1 MGNNYK
7 VITAY
12 YEDNVLRIFYDYQRL
27 YGYPAYRG
35 HGDCLQIMFYEYFM
49 VILVCMDIQ
58 HTFLNS
64 RALFDCFIARG
75 HGDCLQHSEPDNVS
89 FIANTADTGTSQEG
103 NNRYA
108 GVMVCVE
115 QYCAF
120 MYHALMSIH
129 VSQCIP
135 DLS

>member
-1 MGNNYK
+1 
-7 VITAY
+7 
-12 YEDNVLRIFYDYQRL
+12 
-27 YGYPAYRG
+27 
-35 HGDCLQIMFYEYFM
+35 MFYEYF
-49 VILVCMDIQ
+49 IIMDIK

-120 MYHALMSIH
+120 IT
-129 VSQCIP
+129 P
-135 DLS
+135 